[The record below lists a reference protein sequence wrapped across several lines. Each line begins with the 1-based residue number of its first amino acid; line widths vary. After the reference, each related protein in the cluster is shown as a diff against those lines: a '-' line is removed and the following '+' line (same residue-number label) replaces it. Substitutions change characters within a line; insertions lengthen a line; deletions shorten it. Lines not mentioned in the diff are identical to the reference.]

1 MAGSKKQRNKRHNK
15 LKTAAARRAVEALAQ
30 GIEKSGRVVSDR
42 ELAKSLADIQQF
54 AFSNAHRIAV
64 EKKQPIL
71 ESEADEVLKIVYE
84 AFDNIESGDS
94 PTERDVGFIE
104 ACITTVAKHAIDVK
118 NKSVELLAEQG
129 LIAMKAMRA
138 RRALLGSYR
147 FDGDTKPFVLD
158 CLNKYIEIVAKLN
171 AGDLQKLGEFVQAHD
186 YRVNAFGVAA

>member
-1 MAGSKKQRNKRHNK
+1 MAGSKPTRKKPHNK
-15 LKTAAARRAVEALAQ
+15 LKTEAARRAVEALAN
-30 GIEKSGRVVSDR
+30 GIEESGRVVSDR
-42 ELAKSLADIQQF
+42 ELAKFLAEIQRF
-54 AFSNAHRIAV
+54 SFSNAHRIAFD
-64 EKKQPIL
+64 KKKPIL
-71 ESEADEVLKIVYE
+71 ESEADEVFKIVYE
-84 AFDNIESGDS
+84 AFDNIESGEA

-171 AGDLQKLGEFVQAHD
+171 AGDLQKLGEFVQTHD
-186 YRVNAFGVAA
+186 YRVNAFRVAA